1 MAPKVKTIM
10 TSYLVKVNNEVVDRL
25 HSLKEARQFI
35 KNLVINDDINVVHI
49 IKQSVN
55 ETVLDTYETKT
66 TKILIATQLDDGLE

>member
-1 MAPKVKTIM
+1 M